1 MKARLLCAGALA
13 AVVGLCAPASAT
25 VIDVIYNGFV
35 INGSGTDDLGLFGP
49 AGASLVGDAFV
60 ATFEMDTSKGINAS
74 TATENFI
81 FGGSVYGPGVD
92 SPMLKATLEIN
103 GKTADVGTGLSDSVQ
118 SFLGQPGIANQ
129 QSHEASRGTNSILLD
144 VSDANFAS
152 VGNIPFTIDVPLTF
166 NFDSSDIGGGF
177 ATFGAGGTSS
187 TSLSLGPN
195 QLIYQFPSTDGGG
208 AVPEPS
214 TWAMILLGFAGLGY
228 AGFKRR
234 STARLA

>member
-1 MKARLLCAGALA
+1 MKARLCAAALA
-13 AVVGLCAPASAT
+13 AVMGVCAPASAT
-25 VIDVIYNGFV
+25 IIDVIYKGSV

-60 ATFEMDTSKGINAS
+60 ATFEMDTSKGTNAS
-74 TATENFI
+74 TATENYI
-81 FGGSVYGPGVD
+81 FGGTVYGPGVD

-129 QSHEASRGTNSILLD
+129 QSHVASNGTNSILLD
-144 VSDANFAS
+144 VMDANLAS

-187 TSLSLGPN
+187 TSLSLGPT
-195 QLIYQFPSTDGGG
+195 QLIYEFPSTDVPGT
-208 AVPEPS
+208 PEPS
-214 TWAMILLGFAGLGY
+214 TWAMMLLGFAGLGY

-234 STARLA
+234 PRARLA